1 MKGDK
6 NGICNRFHCTK
17 TPAVYFNISTS
28 KYYCKD
34 CAEEIN
40 YFSKNDHGIIIC
52 KENEVYKN
60 LLTGESND

>member
-28 KYYCKD
+28 AYYCKE
-34 CAEEIN
+34 CAEKIN

-52 KENEVYKN
+52 KEEI
-60 LLTGESND
+60 